1 MADHH
6 EAIKSCKDRNISLS
20 FPQGT
25 KYSSSYFFSKIFSDA
40 YSALCFYFHYFS
52 SDKSQKSQRKLQL
65 QHYIKIQEYKKIIQ
79 KLEIQENHRE
89 MQSKQSVENKLI
101 YSKKQKFI

>member
-1 MADHH
+1 M
-6 EAIKSCKDRNISLS
+6 KDIYGVESVALSTPTCEIGLRILTVPTTKLFLS

-25 KYSSSYFFSKIFSDA
+25 KYSSFFFSKIFSDV

-65 QHYIKIQEYKKIIQ
+65 QHYIKIQVSNTRK
-79 KLEIQENHRE
+79 
-89 MQSKQSVENKLI
+89 S
-101 YSKKQKFI
+101 